1 MTMIR
6 LETPG
11 DIAAIRAV
19 NDQAFGGPA
28 EGTLVDALR
37 REGLVIASLVAEDNA
52 AVVGH
57 ILFSRVFIHSDSAK
71 VRAVALA
78 PMAVVPARQ
87 RSGIGSTLVRA
98 GLDRC
103 RTLGEQIVLVV
114 GHPTYYPRFG
124 FSHALT
130 RALQSPYDGEAFMA
144 LELVPGALAD
154 VSGEVRYSSP
164 FAAVESGP

>member
-1 MTMIR
+1 MHVR
-6 LETPG
+6 LETAG
-11 DIAAIRAV
+11 DIAAIREV
-19 NDQAFGGPA
+19 NDQAFGGPV
-28 EGTLVDALR
+28 EGVLVDALR
-37 REGLVIASLVAEDNA
+37 REGLVIASLVAEDNG
-52 AVVGH
+52 VVIGH
-57 ILFSRVFIHSDSAK
+57 ILFSRVFIHSDSAQ
-71 VRAVALA
+71 VPAVALA

-130 RALQSPYDGEAFMA
+130 RQLQCPYAGEAFMG
-144 LELVPGALAD
+144 LELHPGALAGICG
-154 VSGEVRYSSP
+154 SVRYPPP
-164 FAAVESGP
+164 FTALS